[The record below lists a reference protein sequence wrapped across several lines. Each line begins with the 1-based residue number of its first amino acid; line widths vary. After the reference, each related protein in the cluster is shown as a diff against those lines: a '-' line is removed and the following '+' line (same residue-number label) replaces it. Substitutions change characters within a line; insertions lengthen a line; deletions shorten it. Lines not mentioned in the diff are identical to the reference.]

1 MISRPENKLT
11 PAFAMSRV
19 PENREQRFSTLL
31 KHGSMS
37 VEIYA
42 PREHD
47 PQEAHERDELYVI
60 LSGTG
65 QFMKAGERQRFE
77 PGEVLFVPAG
87 VDHRFEDFSDDFATW
102 VIFYGPDGG
111 EDPEPA

>member
-1 MISRPENKLT
+1 
-11 PAFAMSRV
+11 MSRV
-19 PENREQRFSTLL
+19 PETREQRFSTLL

-37 VEIYA
+37 IEIYA
-42 PREHD
+42 PRGHD
-47 PQEAHERDELYVI
+47 PQQAHQRDKIYVI

-65 QFMKAGERQRFE
+65 QFKKAGERHRFE
-77 PGEVLFVPAG
+77 PGEVLFVAAG

-111 EDPEPA
+111 ETPDPV